1 MGSRPPAVDMSGGDS
16 EAFASLLRDEGPAAD
31 YLSFGTFL
39 RSGCADDARM
49 LMRLQTHEMCE
60 C

>member
-1 MGSRPPAVDMSGGDS
+1 MGGRDS

-39 RSGCADDARM
+39 RSCCADDAGV
-49 LMRLQTHEMCE
+49 LVRLQTHELCE